1 MINFLEPSI
10 TLYLSIF
17 IPIIAAPLIYIL
29 GKINAKIFGRILSIV
44 SSLLSL
50 FFILNI
56 LPELI
61 HSSQINFSFIGLSFI
76 LNDISWLFSFIA
88 SFMGFLCLLY
98 SIHYMPM
105 NDEDE
110 RYFSLMTF
118 FIGIMI
124 GISFCDDILLFLI
137 FWELLSFCSYAL
149 IQHRLHPLAVK
160 GAFKTIIITELGGI
174 ILILSFISFFRN
186 YHSISLILRSM
197 PTGETLD
204 LIGLL
209 LLIAAMTKSVQIP
222 FHVWLPDAME
232 APTPVSALLHSATIV
247 KAGVLLL
254 FKFWPLLSRSYIVPF
269 ITFIIGLITMI
280 IGALNALI
288 ENDAKRMLAFSTIS
302 HIGCIFF
309 ALGLNTE
316 LSFRVALLYVLMHAI
331 FKSLLFLGMGGV
343 EHIAKTRDMKSLGG
357 LLSNMPITGWSFI
370 IGALSASALP
380 GFNGFIAEFFLC
392 LAVLYKGDI
401 FGMIGLGVI
410 LIVGALTLAYFVKAI
425 QSIFLGA
432 KPVNVIVHE
441 VGLFMIVPMI
451 VLSILSLLLGI
462 IPYVSLAILGQY
474 IALTIENIISI
485 VGLLIASLLV
495 GLIIIRP
502 AKWFPGEGTKPFM
515 GGEDYFDKSFL
526 NIQVASHHFFD
537 WLNESLKW
545 FYKYT
550 DCNKIFIYAF
560 KAIKHI
566 SSIDK
571 IIIKILIFLLVLILV
586 IPVILGW

>member
-10 TLYLSIF
+10 ILYLSIF

-29 GKINAKIFGRILSIV
+29 GKINAKIFGRILSII
-44 SSLLSL
+44 SSFLSL

-56 LPELI
+56 LPELT
-61 HSSQINFSFIGLSFI
+61 HSPKTIFSLIELKFI
-76 LNDISWLFSFIA
+76 LNDVSWLFSFIA

-105 NDEDE
+105 NSEDE
-110 RYFSLMTF
+110 RYFSLMTL
-118 FIGIMI
+118 FIGVMV

-137 FWELLSFCSYAL
+137 LWELLSFCSYAL
-149 IQHRLHPLAVK
+149 IQHRLYPLAVK
-160 GAFKTIIITELGGI
+160 GAFKTIIITEIGSI
-174 ILILSFISFFRN
+174 TLILSSMLFFRD
-186 YHSISLILRSM
+186 YRSISLIIGLI
-197 PTGETLD
+197 PTGALD
-204 LIGLL
+204 IMGIL

-222 FHVWLPDAME
+222 FYVWLPDAME

-247 KAGVLLL
+247 KAGALLL
-254 FKFWPLLSRSYIVPF
+254 FKFWPLLSKSYIIPF
-269 ITFIIGLITMI
+269 ITLIIGLITMI

-331 FKSLLFLGMGGV
+331 FKSLLFLGIGGV
-343 EHIAKTRDMKSLGG
+343 EHVTNTRDMKSLGG
-357 LLSNMPITGWSFI
+357 LLSNMPTTGWSFI

-392 LAVLYKGDI
+392 LAALYKGGI
-401 FGMIGLGVI
+401 FGIIGLGI
-410 LIVGALTLAYFVKAI
+410 TLIVGALTLAYFAKTI

-432 KPVNVIVHE
+432 KPAGIIVHE
-441 VGLFMIVPMI
+441 VGLFMRIPMI
-451 VLSILSLLLGI
+451 ILSVLSLLLGI
-462 IPYVSLAILGQY
+462 IPHISLIIVGQY
-474 IALTIENIISI
+474 IAINIESIISI
-485 VGLLIASLLV
+485 IALLIVSLLV
-495 GLIIIRP
+495 GLILIRP
-502 AKWFPGEGTKPFM
+502 AKWLREEGSKPFM

-526 NIQVASHHFFD
+526 NVQVASHHFFD
-537 WLNESLKW
+537 WLNESIRW

-550 DCNKIFIYAF
+550 DCNRIFIYTYR
-560 KAIKHI
+560 AIEHI